1 MARIRIAD
9 GRLEA
14 LISEDV
20 PYIDLT
26 TEVLGIGDEPGE
38 MQFFTRDAGVL
49 AGVEYAAR
57 MAQLTGC
64 EVVSMRS
71 SGERM
76 QPGDVVLTVRGS
88 AASLHEAWKVCLNTL
103 DHLSGVATKTR
114 AMVDA
119 AHAANPRCEVLTTR
133 KSLPGA
139 KDLLTSAVMAGGAFP
154 HRLGLSETVLVFGQH
169 LEFLGG
175 FEALLQKLPEIK
187 ARCIEKKL
195 FVEVTAEQALA
206 LARAGVACGSAVDGI
221 QFDKVPAAELSELVF
236 KLREIDPHLTLIAAG
251 GVNAENVGDYAASGV
266 DGVAT
271 TAPFNAKPLDM
282 SARMVRL

>member
-88 AASLHEAWKVCLNTL
+88 AASLHEAWK
-103 DHLSGVATKTR
+103 
-114 AMVDA
+114 
-119 AHAANPRCEVLTTR
+119 
-133 KSLPGA
+133 
-139 KDLLTSAVMAGGAFP
+139 
-154 HRLGLSETVLVFGQH
+154 
-169 LEFLGG
+169 
-175 FEALLQKLPEIK
+175 
-187 ARCIEKKL
+187 
-195 FVEVTAEQALA
+195 
-206 LARAGVACGSAVDGI
+206 
-221 QFDKVPAAELSELVF
+221 
-236 KLREIDPHLTLIAAG
+236 
-251 GVNAENVGDYAASGV
+251 ASGV
-266 DGVAT
+266 PSFRAWLARGRKRVLHGSGQSPRPP
-271 TAPFNAKPLDM
+271 APAPPGPPTPPRA
-282 SARMVRL
+282 SS